1 MSLSLGTR
9 LGPYEIVAA
18 IGAGGMGEVYRARDP
33 RLGRDVAIKVLHS
46 AVTLDADRRHRFEL
60 EARAAGGLNHPN
72 IVAVFDIGSEAGA
85 MYVVQ
90 ELLEGETLRERL
102 RGGPLPL
109 RKALDYAV
117 QAARGLAAAHAKGI
131 VHRDLKPENLFLTRD
146 GRLKILDFGLAKL
159 TATRAGSEEATSA
172 PTEMLG
178 TEPGMVLGTIGYMSP
193 EQVRGQAV
201 DHRSD
206 LFSLG
211 AILFEMVTGR
221 RAFQGASPA
230 DTMSAILREEPADVS
245 SINPNLSAGLER
257 ILRHALEKN
266 PEERFHS
273 AQDFAFDLESLSGPA
288 SAAQPARPT
297 SAPAR
302 RKPLLAAGMAAAAL
316 VAGIFL
322 GRAFF
327 SRGGS
332 DLAAYH
338 FTVLASEQGVKS
350 TPAWSPDGKTVAY
363 AAQIDGVYQ
372 ILTRS
377 LDQPVPAQLT
387 HSKIDCQAPFWSP
400 DNARIF
406 YLSPDGLWEI
416 GAAGGNAELRVRG
429 ALAAHI
435 SPDGKTLAL
444 ARTDPGG
451 TSIWAQPMGGSE
463 ARKLAVVSGGLPY
476 LRFSPD
482 GASIGMWTGGGEGNF
497 VFWLVSYPRAEVRR
511 SLETVST
518 IRGGVAIGFSWFPD
532 SRHIVFSGA
541 LVKAGRDHLLLA
553 DARGGAVRPLTPAV
567 NNEADPSLS
576 SDGRRIAFTLRNDD
590 SDIIQAPL
598 NGMPVGDVLA
608 TSVVEHC
615 AAWSPKGDQFAY
627 VKEHNGTDEIW
638 IYSVREGWE
647 RPLVTAASFREG
659 HTDRVTEPRFSPDGQ
674 RVAFARVSGGEYSLW
689 LANVVGG
696 PPVPLGAAGLMPVWS
711 PDGNWIAYQILEQGR
726 WGLGKIPSGGGG
738 KPVQVVPVSSDVLT
752 RSQWSP
758 DGNWLT
764 WLSNEGLSV
773 VSPDGSRTELLSAE
787 SGWQAAAGFTKDGA
801 EVVGIRENE
810 NHHFTIEAI
819 EIRGKRRR
827 TILDMGPQAGAHGFS
842 LAPDGKS
849 FLTTLERAHGDI
861 WIFEGFGKP

>member
-9 LGPYEIVAA
+9 LGPYEIVALL
-18 IGAGGMGEVYRARDP
+18 GQGGMGEVYRARDP
-33 RLGRDVAIKVLHS
+33 RLARDVAIKVLRS
-46 AVTLDADRRHRFEL
+46 AVTLDPDRRHRFEQ

-102 RGGPLPL
+102 RTGPLPL

-131 VHRDLKPENLFLTRD
+131 IHRDLKPENLFLTKD

-159 TATRAGSEEATSA
+159 TVARSASEEATSA
-172 PTEMLG
+172 PTEVMG
-178 TEPGMVLGTIGYMSP
+178 TEPGMVVGTIGYMSP

-211 AILFEMVTGR
+211 AILFEMLSGH

-230 DTMSAILREEPADVS
+230 DTMSAILNEEPADVS
-245 SINPNLSAGLER
+245 SFNPKLPAGLER
-257 ILRHALEKN
+257 IIRHALEKN

-273 AQDFAFDLESLSGPA
+273 AQDFAFDLESLSSPSSGAPA
-288 SAAQPARPT
+288 ARPT
-297 SAPAR
+297 AVAAR
-302 RKPLLAAGMAAAAL
+302 CKPLLAAAIAAAL
-316 VAGIFL
+316 LAGIFV

-327 SRGGS
+327 SHGGP

-350 TPAWSPDGKTVAY
+350 SPAWSPDEKTIAY
-363 AAQIDGVYQ
+363 AAQVDGVYQ

-387 HSKIDCQAPFWSP
+387 QSKIDCWSPFWSP

-406 YLSPDGLWEI
+406 YLSSDGLWEI
-416 GAAGGNAELRVRG
+416 GAAGGNPELRARDV
-429 ALAAHI
+429 LAAHI
-435 SPDGKTLAL
+435 SPDGKTLVL
-444 ARTDPGG
+444 ARGDPGG
-451 TSIWAQPMGGSE
+451 TSIWAQPAGSPDT
-463 ARKLAVVSGGLPY
+463 RKLAVVPGDLPY
-476 LRFSPD
+476 VRFSPD
-482 GASIGMWTGGGEGNF
+482 GASIGIWSSVGEGSC

-511 SLETVST
+511 TLETLST
-518 IRGGVAIGFSWFPD
+518 IRGGVGIGFSWFPD

-541 LVKAGRDHLLLA
+541 LVKAGRDHFLVA
-553 DARGGAVRPLTPAV
+553 DVRAGTVRPLTPAV
-567 NNEADPSLS
+567 NDEADPSVS
-576 SDGRRIAFTLRNDD
+576 SDGRCIAFTLRNDD
-590 SDIIQAPL
+590 QDIIQAPL
-598 NGMPVGDVLA
+598 NGMPVSDVLA

-615 AAWSPKGDQFAY
+615 AAWSPRGDQFAY
-627 VKEHNGTDEIW
+627 AKEHNGTDEIW

-659 HTDRVTEPRFSPDGQ
+659 RTDRVTEPRFSPDGQ
-674 RVAFARVSGGEYSLW
+674 RIAFARVSAGQYSLW

-696 PPVPLGAAGLMPVWS
+696 PPVPLGVTGLMPVWS
-711 PDGNWIAYQILEQGR
+711 PDGNWIAFEILQRGR
-726 WGLGKIPSGGGG
+726 FGLGKIPAGGGG
-738 KPVQVVPVSSDVLT
+738 KPVQVVPVSSDQLG

-764 WLSNEGLSV
+764 WLSNDGLSV
-773 VSPDGSRTELLSAE
+773 VSPDGSHTELLSRE
-787 SGWQAAAGFTKDGA
+787 TGWQQVTGFTKDSA
-801 EVVGIRENE
+801 EVIGIRKNE
-810 NHHFTIEAI
+810 NHHFVIEAI
-819 EIRGKRRR
+819 EIRSKRRR

-849 FLTTLERAHGDI
+849 FLTTLERENGDI
-861 WIFEGFGKP
+861 WILEGFTKP